1 MFSSLTCRGLPKT
14 GALYKTK
21 CAACHGP
28 EGAGKEAIKSLVSDE
43 AKKMSDADMTKFLS
57 SNPEHAGAAKALTP
71 KPVTAIISHVANCRR
86 SSQPALPD
94 CIAACR

>member
-1 MFSSLTCRGLPKT
+1 LFSSLTCRGLPKT

-43 AKKMSDADMTKFLS
+43 AKKMSDADMTKS
-57 SNPEHAGAAKALTP
+57 CPATPEHAGQP
-71 KPVTAIISHVANCRR
+71 KP
-86 SSQPALPD
+86 
-94 CIAACR
+94 